1 MSAADT
7 PRAKT
12 RLEAITDLG
21 ALGAVVHFVG
31 YLGCLAL
38 CLALIEAG
46 LRDELMALIAGM
58 ERFARAWIG
67 DGVADLLNKAGNED
81 GGFTILGFNAATLG
95 SAYLVTKLLSPPRI
109 LLTLAVTP
117 LVARRLRKE
126 PVPVP
131 ADEQPP
137 G

>member
-1 MSAADT
+1 MSAADM
-7 PRAKT
+7 PRART

-21 ALGAVVHFVG
+21 ALGAVIHFVG
-31 YLGCLAL
+31 YLGCMAL
-38 CLALIEAG
+38 CLVLIEFG
-46 LRDELMALIAGM
+46 LRDELMALIAAM
-58 ERFARAWIG
+58 ERFARTWIG
-67 DGVADLLNKAGNED
+67 DGVADLLGKAGSED
-81 GGFTILGFNAATLG
+81 GSFTILGFNAATLG

-131 ADEQPP
+131 ANEPPP